1 VERFWRPAAGW
12 ALRGVAALARRL
24 GARLEPG
31 EDAGGDRPRLVL
43 RDGARVG
50 HYPDDVVGAVA
61 AQIKQR
67 GIVLRRRQLLF
78 EEGDLAVLL
87 GELLLGGITGPVGD
101 GAAASRL
108 SIEVRIQEDLAEPVG
123 SGCTKMKRP

>member
-1 VERFWRPAAGW
+1 MPAAIVL
-12 ALRGVAALARRL
+12 ALCS
-24 GARLEPG
+24 EM
-31 EDAGGDRPRLVL
+31 VL
-43 RDGARVG
+43 RSVITRMMWSA
-50 HYPDDVVGAVA
+50 
-61 AQIKQR
+61 
-67 GIVLRRRQLLF
+67 LSRRRSNSEALF
-78 EEGDLAVLL
+78 CAAASCSFEAGDLAVLL

>member
-1 VERFWRPAAGW
+1 MERFWRPAAGW

-43 RDGARVG
+43 RDAARVG

-78 EEGDLAVLL
+78 EAGDLAVLL
-87 GELLLGGITGPVGD
+87 
-101 GAAASRL
+101 AAAWP
-108 SIEVRIQEDLAEPVG
+108 A
-123 SGCTKMKRP
+123 